1 MRVNIQRKICL
12 LALLIFSLFKGFSD
26 SKTPK
31 PYEKEEFPGF
41 LHDIRR
47 AEIITLGAMPFVT
60 FNIALGYSF
69 TNYALH
75 NFNSSYFVNP
85 FANSSDD
92 NAYSTD
98 EQIAIIISS
107 LCISAG
113 IGLTDFIVH
122 AAKRNK
128 QQRLLK
134 NRNKGAIEINPI
146 FEDPDA
152 VKIEAPEIKNNFT
165 DEDDIVIDSD
175 EEFVNL
181 KDSKNE

>member
-1 MRVNIQRKICL
+1 MNIRKTIWLIVL
-12 LALLIFSLFKGFSD
+12 LCFSLSSVFSD
-26 SKTPK
+26 DKSPK
-31 PYEKEEFPGF
+31 PYEKSEFPGF
-41 LHDIRR
+41 LYDLRR

-92 NAYSTD
+92 NAYSSD

-113 IGLTDFIVH
+113 IGVTDFIVH
-122 AAKRNK
+122 SAKRNK

-146 FEDPDA
+146 LEDPDA
-152 VKIEAPEIKNNFT
+152 IKIPVPIQQSDIENFN
-165 DEDDIVIDSD
+165 EENIDSD
-175 EEFVNL
+175 EEFVEL
-181 KDSKNE
+181 KGYKNE